1 MAKGDGQEVSIHLTL
16 GDNDFAQEFNK
27 ILGGLTDEL
36 NQAGK
41 QFAQHMENAEKSIR
55 QSSEALEQS
64 LANEPRREP
73 TSSGAGGMGGGG
85 ASGPKSQK
93 EALARANRLMDQME
107 KESLDAAQ
115 GASRLGTEYEDV
127 LQVVNKLNS
136 ATENLNEASGH
147 GALTGELQTQNKLRK
162 QAEKTV
168 RQLIGKI
175 KKLANTQQITREEA
189 SEMLQE
195 LQQGAA
201 RYSDAFIKAEKAI
214 QSVRSKSLTAFRK
227 DLRRRVT
234 LVQELPKEHDR
245 IKQQLEEE
253 RQALRQQVE
262 ANKDNA
268 EALDRLK
275 AIKKTLSRLDKQKEQ
290 SQEQQK
296 KSLTDL
302 RKELRAQ
309 ITLVDSMPERHDR
322 IREEL
327 QKQKEEL
334 VQKAAANEDNVET
347 LERLKAVK
355 KTISKLDKKQ
365 KKRREAET
373 RRQQRR
379 EKQEIAG
386 DEMAF
391 AKNVA
396 KERERVEDELD
407 KLEKMVEE
415 KDPFERLIDTLTF
428 ADTFEQE
435 AEQVR
440 QELEKLKGSG
450 LERAEALKDKQQ
462 GRLQGMDE
470 EIDRLTEIQKTK
482 GLTADQEQLLDNLQ
496 EDRAQV
502 LKDIESTERQIQ
514 RIKEEQTAE
523 QSKQNRG
530 GPAGRK
536 QRRRQMRADGTFKSY
551 NAAMQASRLAQ
562 DAPYGM
568 IGMVNNLDMA
578 FESMQRLTKQ
588 TDSLSKALKSLFF
601 GAGAASGMLWINML
615 SSATIMLN
623 KSLNLTDKLTGAW
636 EDFKAQIMSVSSAMD
651 ELDEKIKEKADE
663 KLKIAENVTT
673 DKAVK
678 NIQKVNKELDN
689 LREKR
694 ATVAEGG
701 EYLGNAPILGQ
712 FTGGLPSVG
721 AFIRRFFPTSKMKAL
736 SKKIDQLEGY
746 KNKLEDYAAGGLGL
760 KKAYKRSAKYGAL
773 TVEEHSKVLE
783 EIQKHQK
790 KMANL
795 LLTGRDGEEAIPFE
809 KRKIRAEYD
818 QRTRKLKAQMKRR
831 GKQLAAARAEGA
843 KEEAKRLEKSMNQM
857 ALRLQELPN
866 ARDRELSNVGGG
878 EADPEAAASEL
889 LKIRQETARKEIA
902 LREDSLEKKKAII
915 NQELKAQK
923 QSLDQRLEEF
933 EGTAEQEAAFREE
946 IEERKTQAE
955 KQAQQDRL
963 EAERQAAREKR
974 KIQKKNAEIA
984 LKIQKRQTELN
995 QPEGKDSAEIERS
1008 RIKMEQRRLNLK
1020 EKIAQAE
1027 ANGYEQRAQN
1037 LRTLRDME
1045 KRFHEQ
1051 RVSEIRK
1058 ETQEMQRQT
1067 NRRIQQL
1074 TKESELYKR
1083 RTETFGKDSLDAQ
1096 LKRIQI
1102 RREEAMNRLES
1113 QFQNQMSRINE
1124 ADQQSDTL
1132 ANNMRAFQQ
1141 RLDLFRWFMQQKE
1154 NIRADYQDREAQA
1167 ITDHNQRIAQTVGQ
1181 QLSSRLGEISSA
1193 MDSLQRAF
1201 VKKRKKQLMEQGV
1214 AEEKAAKKAEKE
1226 GERRFAIKK
1235 KIAIAE
1241 ALVNTYSTAMQ
1252 VFNNTPGELTAK
1264 LAAAGAAITF
1274 GLAQVAKIKAQSISD
1289 GDSSSGG
1296 GVDVS
1301 GLGSTTDAAGSQ
1313 VTDSSSAFAPDSAGA
1328 STNDM
1333 RKSKSEDVKNEVEG
1347 LRGDMQEYTE
1357 AVIEMNP
1364 EATLP
1369 DDTAIEV
1376 GEKYEDHKSE
1386 DKY

>member
-27 ILGGLTDEL
+27 ILGGLTDQL

-85 ASGPKSQK
+85 GASGPKSRK

-214 QSVRSKSLTAFRK
+214 QSVQSKSLTAFRK

-327 QKQKEEL
+327 QKQKQEL

-407 KLEKMVEE
+407 KLEKMVQE

-428 ADTFEQE
+428 AETFEQE

-551 NAAMQASRLAQ
+551 NAAMQVSRLAQ

-588 TDSLSKALKSLFF
+588 ADTLRGALKSLFF
-601 GAGAASGMLWINML
+601 GAGAASGMLWLNML
-615 SSATIMLN
+615 SSAVIMLN
-623 KSLNLTDKLTGAW
+623 DTLDLSKSVKQTWSSIKTEIMGAESAIDSISDKID
-636 EDFKAQIMSVSSAMD
+636 EVSD
-651 ELDEKIKEKADE
+651 K
-663 KLKIAENVTT
+663 KLKIAENT
-673 DKAVK
+673 DPEEVMNLQEVLNKEIQRLEKKQLKEKFRNAVPLYEILKGEYDDWTAYVAGGPLGFLFGDTSVDEEISKLRKVKKKLDEEVADGMGMKKALKKAKEYAPLIVEEHK
-678 NIQKVNKELDN
+678 KVAKKVREFQAKMAEVQLSGRSGEEALPFKKDKIKAEYKKKIRSAQKELDQQLFN
-689 LREKR
+689 LQM
-694 ATVAEGG
+694 A
-701 EYLGNAPILGQ
+701 Q
-712 FTGGLPSVG
+712 
-721 AFIRRFFPTSKMKAL
+721 
-736 SKKIDQLEGY
+736 
-746 KNKLEDYAAGGLGL
+746 AAGNDEAAL
-760 KKAYKRSAKYGAL
+760 KMDNRIAQLQRLIEAYK
-773 TVEEHSKVLE
+773 
-783 EIQKHQK
+783 
-790 KMANL
+790 
-795 LLTGRDGEEAIPFE
+795 
-809 KRKIRAEYD
+809 
-818 QRTRKLKAQMKRR
+818 
-831 GKQLAAARAEGA
+831 
-843 KEEAKRLEKSMNQM
+843 
-857 ALRLQELPN
+857 N
-866 ARDRELSNVGGG
+866 ARDRELQNVGG
-878 EADPEAAASEL
+878 EDVDREAAAAEL
-889 LKIRQETARKEIA
+889 MEIQQKTARKEIS
-902 LREDSLEKKKAII
+902 LQEDSLEKKKAII
-915 NQELKAQK
+915 NQELKAKK
-923 QSLDQRLEEF
+923 QNLDQRLKEF

-955 KQAQQDRL
+955 RQAQQDRI

-995 QPEGKDSAEIERS
+995 QPEGRDSAEIERS
-1008 RIKMEQRRLNLK
+1008 RIKMEQKRLDLK

-1045 KRFHEQ
+1045 ERFHEQ

-1083 RTETFGKDSLDAQ
+1083 RTETFGEDSLDAQ
-1096 LKRIQI
+1096 LQRIQI

-1154 NIRADYQDREAQA
+1154 NIRADYQDREAEA
-1167 ITDHNQRIAQTVGQ
+1167 IRSHNQRIAQTVGQ

-1193 MDSLQRAF
+1193 MDSLQQAF
-1201 VKKRKKQLMEQGV
+1201 VKKRKKQLIEQGM
-1214 AEEKAAKKAEKE
+1214 AEEKAADKAEKE

-1241 ALVNTYSTAMQ
+1241 ALVNTYNTAMQ

-1274 GLAQVAKIKAQSISD
+1274 GLAQVAKIRAQSIGG

-1313 VTDSSSAFAPDSAGA
+1313 VTDSSSAFASDSAGA
-1328 STNDM
+1328 STSDM
-1333 RKSKSEDVKNEVEG
+1333 RKPKGENIKSEVKG
-1347 LRGDMQEYTE
+1347 LRGDMQEYTQ